1 MFPPFTVYLIRF
13 TWARTRSN
21 TGHGRLSN
29 IDYLEIYLILLSEM
43 DLRFHPLRRGPMHMK
58 VEVEVVVDM
67 EWDQEQ
73 SLLAVLIPD

>member
-1 MFPPFTVYLIRF
+1 M
-13 TWARTRSN
+13 
-21 TGHGRLSN
+21 
-29 IDYLEIYLILLSEM
+29 LSEM